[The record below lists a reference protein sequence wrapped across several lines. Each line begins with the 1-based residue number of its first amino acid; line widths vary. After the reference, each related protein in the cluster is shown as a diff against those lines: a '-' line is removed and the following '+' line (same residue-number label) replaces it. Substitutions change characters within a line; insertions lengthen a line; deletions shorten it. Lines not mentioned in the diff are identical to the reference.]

1 VKGSHAQS
9 ALKKAYAAKMG
20 IPLRT
25 AQDHAKK
32 NNPDYLAFV
41 AAMGMEAYAAKA
53 PSPPQ
58 KEALGVVLRGPM
70 GEPMGEHAELVH
82 VSPPAMEKDPSLWSP
97 EEYAECQAWKGLC
110 AANAARDVALK
121 NNDPMAAVGFVKIAA
136 DALKSYH
143 FARQKREQAEI
154 SAGRLKPIAAWAS
167 MKTAIQK
174 MFAVYISMKGEIA
187 QVANPDNPLQAL
199 RAIGDWETRKWNP
212 AIAKV
217 IHEIDAELAA

>member
-1 VKGSHAQS
+1 
-9 ALKKAYAAKMG
+9 MG

-41 AAMGMEAYAAKA
+41 AAVGLEAYAAKA

-82 VSPPAMEKDPSLWSP
+82 ISPPAMEKDPSQWSP

-154 SAGRLKPIAAWAS
+154 TAGRLQPRSAWDSAKNALLKVSALLAALE
-167 MKTAIQK
+167 
-174 MFAVYISMKGEIA
+174 GELA
-187 QVANPDNPLQAL
+187 QAANPTDPNLA
-199 RAIGDWETRKWNP
+199 RIGIGKWKEQRWNP
-212 AIAKV
+212 ALAV
-217 IHEIDAELAA
+217 AMSELDLPAAA